1 MNSFLQVF
9 RRFSSRRGL
18 SPTLVSNNA
27 KTFRIARS
35 QEEVQRHLSN
45 NRVTWK
51 FIVERAPSWRGFWE
65 RLIKSVKRNLKKT
78 VGRTSL
84 DYDELN
90 TLIVEIE
97 GIINSRPITYV
108 YDDEEAIARQKLTPR
123 K

>member
-1 MNSFLQVF
+1 MNSFLQAF
-9 RRFSSRRGL
+9 RQFSSRRGL
-18 SPTLVSNNA
+18 LPTLVSNNA

-35 QEEVQRHLSN
+35 QEVQRHLSN

-51 FIVERAPSWRGFWE
+51 FIVERAPSWGGFWE
-65 RLIKSVKRNLKKT
+65 RLVKSVKRNLKKT
-78 VGRTSL
+78 ARRTSL